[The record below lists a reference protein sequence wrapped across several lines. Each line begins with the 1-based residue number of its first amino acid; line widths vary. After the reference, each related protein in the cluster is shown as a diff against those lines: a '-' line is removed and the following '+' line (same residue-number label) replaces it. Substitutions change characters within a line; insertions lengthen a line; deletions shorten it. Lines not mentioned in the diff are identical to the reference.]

1 MSLMLLESIKLFGLK
16 LEIRT
21 RTCSDKVYSNLC
33 GLNVPDDGT
42 ECESFKIISIDS
54 LLVNENNYYLQI

>member
-1 MSLMLLESIKLFGLK
+1 MLLESIKLFGLK

-21 RTCSDKVYSNLC
+21 RTRSDKVYSNLC

-42 ECESFKIISIDS
+42 ECESFKIISIDF